1 MKTSSIPSIKILPAL
16 VGYCFAISLASII
29 GRSIFQYLDTTLIGK
44 GRQIFSSWT
53 KGSKSSWFEDSNK
66 QNGF

>member
-1 MKTSSIPSIKILPAL
+1 
-16 VGYCFAISLASII
+16 
-29 GRSIFQYLDTTLIGK
+29 LDTTLIGK